1 MPDTP
6 IDLESRMLAREI
18 GDNPYAVR
26 VGGSLL
32 GAGDSIADRS
42 IRRMQQQM
50 ADEAAEGASAAI
62 SEAAFQDKVIRLAKG
77 AGWMVY
83 HTYDSRRSEAG
94 FPDLVLAHRDRGV
107 IFAEL
112 KSASGKLTPAQQ
124 DWQRGLS
131 DALPGPSDYWG
142 SKMLEVLV
150 WRPADWDSGCIA
162 QWLLDVRVTVAESSP
177 PVQCEGRGIEGSP
190 CYGVAGHC
198 EYHRAGGA

>member
-1 MPDTP
+1 MGGFPQ
-6 IDLESRMLAREI
+6 EREI

-32 GAGDSIADRS
+32 GASDSISDRS
-42 IRRMQQQM
+42 VRRMQQQM
-50 ADEAAEGASAAI
+50 ADEAAGGAAAAV
-62 SEAAFQDKVIRLAKG
+62 SEAAFLDKVVRLAKD

-94 FPDLVLAHRDRGV
+94 FPDLVLAHRDHGV

-124 DWQRGLS
+124 KWQNELS
-131 DALPGPSDYWG
+131 DATRLSDCAGDRYID
-142 SKMLEVLV
+142 VLV

-162 QWLLDVRVTVAESSP
+162 QWLLGVAATSSPPP
-177 PVQCEGRGIEGSP
+177 PVQCEGRGIGGAP

-198 EYHRAGGA
+198 VYHPVGGG